1 MTTEL
6 NTPVKHN
13 WEQTASGFHH
23 TARGVREFM
32 SNRSGDFGDLTTFS
46 ILSSAV
52 VAGCYAGFT
61 AGNTSFTAGY
71 ASAAVVGSAVA
82 LSSTV
87 MSAVSRS
94 ILYSAAEHVA
104 GWTVKHDDR
113 IPTNQA
119 SRLQKRG
126 RNLAAAF
133 FVAISVASTG
143 AGVLMVKEFD
153 GQPEHNTG
161 AMSQRFSVD
170 GLNQQDCVVSFSKNN
185 PPKILTGACTV
196 NPS

>member
-1 MTTEL
+1 MTAEL
-6 NTPVKHN
+6 KTHVKHN
-13 WEQTASGFHH
+13 WEQTASGFYH
-23 TARGVREFM
+23 TTQGVNDFM
-32 SNRSGDFGDLTTFS
+32 SRRPGRAFDLAA
-46 ILSSAV
+46 ISSLTST
-52 VAGCYAGFT
+52 AGIGVYAGAT
-61 AGNTSFTAGY
+61 AG
-71 ASAAVVGSAVA
+71 ASAAFIATLLTFGANVIGSSFGSVA
-82 LSSTV
+82 LITV
-87 MSAVSRS
+87 ADN
-94 ILYSAAEHVA
+94 IEH
-104 GWTVKHDDR
+104 WTAKHCNR

-119 SRLQKRG
+119 LRLQKRG

-170 GLNQQDCVVSFSKNN
+170 GLNQQDCVVSFSKDNA
-185 PPKILTGACTV
+185 PKILTGACTV